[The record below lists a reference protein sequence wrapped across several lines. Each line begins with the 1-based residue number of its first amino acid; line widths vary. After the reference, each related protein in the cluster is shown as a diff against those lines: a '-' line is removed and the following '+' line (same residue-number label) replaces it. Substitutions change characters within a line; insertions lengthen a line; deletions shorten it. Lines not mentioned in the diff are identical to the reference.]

1 MSSSAVR
8 TSTGATLV
16 GLRRIDWVRLVV
28 SDDHVGAEVVGVGYR
43 LPRSCP
49 IPMSL
54 AATLIASGVPHT
66 TRHVGTRR

>member
-1 MSSSAVR
+1 MPAAVVR

-28 SDDHVGAEVVGVGYR
+28 SDDHVGAEVVGVGYP